1 MQNKSGFRS
10 TVQVRVTTKPKTA
23 TKSNSAVKQKN
34 NIVKKEPQKAASSSK
49 KGLNDETV
57 NDNADSPSKH
67 LPKNYVLFVGNL
79 PYDVTKEKLE
89 EHFRKTGLYTCNY
102 DK

>member
-10 TVQVRVTTKPKTA
+10 TVQVRVTTKPKTVA
-23 TKSNSAVKQKN
+23 KSNSAVKQKN

-49 KGLNDETV
+49 KGSNDETV
-57 NDNADSPSKH
+57 NDTADSPSKH

-89 EHFRKTGLYTCNY
+89 EHFRKTGLYIY
-102 DK
+102 DIY